1 MTLRDS
7 MAEQHDCGGDAAA
20 YVLGALDRDE
30 AAAFERHM
38 AGCIVC
44 RDEVATLAQVAD
56 ALPMAAPQYRV
67 PRALRRRVMQGVRA
81 EPRGVPADP
90 RRRSLW
96 RAQLPVRRPALALGM
111 AVVLALAV
119 VGGVLLGSGGSTAP
133 QVIRA
138 SVGDAEVRIA
148 GGHGELIVNRLA
160 APPPGRIYEVWLQR
174 TGHAPSPTA
183 TLFSVT
189 SNGRSDIGLPGSLHD
204 IGAVLVTAEPAGGSP
219 APTSTPVIVARL
231 TRRA

>member
-30 AAAFERHM
+30 AEAFERHM

-56 ALPMAAPQYRV
+56 ALPMAAPQYQV

-81 EPRGVPADP
+81 EPRGVPADAG
-90 RRRSLW
+90 RRSPR
-96 RAQLPVRRPALALGM
+96 RAQLTVRRPALALGM

-119 VGGVLLGSGGSTAP
+119 IGGVLLGSGGSSGT
-133 QVIRA
+133 QVFRA
-138 SVGDAEVRIA
+138 SVGDAEVRVSGA
-148 GGHGELIVNRLA
+148 HGELIVNRLA
-160 APPPGRIYEVWLQR
+160 APPPGRIYEVWLKR
-174 TGHAPSPTA
+174 AGHAPSPTA

-189 SNGRSDIGLPGSLHD
+189 SRGRGDIGLPGSMHG
-204 IGAVLVTAEPAGGSP
+204 IGAVLVTAEPAGGSQ
-219 APTSTPVIVARL
+219 APTRPPVIIAPLSRS
-231 TRRA
+231 A